1 MEAEVVVLMEEEE
14 EAMAKELE
22 EVEVGGAPRTF

>member
-1 MEAEVVVLMEEEE
+1 MEAEVAVLMEEEE
-14 EAMAKELE
+14 EALVKELE